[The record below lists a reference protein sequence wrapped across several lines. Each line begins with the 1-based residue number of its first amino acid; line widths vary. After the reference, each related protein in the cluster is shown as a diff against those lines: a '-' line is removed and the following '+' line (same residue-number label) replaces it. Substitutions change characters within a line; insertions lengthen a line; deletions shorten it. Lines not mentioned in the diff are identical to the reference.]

1 MGIGI
6 EPGRVNK
13 SLTRASNARQ
23 QQIRTTPPQH
33 SSTLSLLTIFL
44 HFYFHNCPQCLGQE
58 STWDTANLVGLS
70 PKREASGTPSSRL
83 IKTFHLLFSATFK
96 LLLLITFP
104 FQSLGPHKGKIT
116 GSTAKK
122 EMVKS
127 RLPNPVLAKIWR
139 LADVDQ
145 VIQDLLH
152 DVHIFCLI
160 VHHFTYICHR
170 PGRTTGC

>member
-1 MGIGI
+1 M
-6 EPGRVNK
+6 
-13 SLTRASNARQ
+13 
-23 QQIRTTPPQH
+23 
-33 SSTLSLLTIFL
+33 
-44 HFYFHNCPQCLGQE
+44 
-58 STWDTANLVGLS
+58 
-70 PKREASGTPSSRL
+70 
-83 IKTFHLLFSATFK
+83 
-96 LLLLITFP
+96 ITFP

-145 VIQDLLH
+145 VIQDLFH

-160 VHHFTYICHR
+160 VHVHHFTYM
-170 PGRTTGC
+170 PSSRTDNWMLTSLPCPCT

>member
-1 MGIGI
+1 M
-6 EPGRVNK
+6 
-13 SLTRASNARQ
+13 
-23 QQIRTTPPQH
+23 
-33 SSTLSLLTIFL
+33 TIYL
-44 HFYFHNCPQCLGQE
+44 
-58 STWDTANLVGLS
+58 
-70 PKREASGTPSSRL
+70 
-83 IKTFHLLFSATFK
+83 
-96 LLLLITFP
+96 

-145 VIQDLLH
+145 VIQDLFR

-160 VHHFTYICHR
+160 VQE
-170 PGRTTGC
+170 